1 MPFTS
6 SKPSGDE
13 NGPLACLCAMI
24 AFAVD
29 GPTPGRDSS
38 AVASAV
44 LMFTLP
50 PEFFPE
56 AAAPACVA
64 PKGAA
69 VVSTAAI
76 ACGTVGFVG
85 LVRRGRVVGTTCRTA
100 DDPRGGTKT

>member
-13 NGPLACLCAMI
+13 NGPLACRCAMI

-38 AVASAV
+38 PVASAV

-50 PEFFPE
+50 PELFPE
-56 AAAPACVA
+56 AAEPACVE
-64 PKGAA
+64 PNGAT
-69 VVSTAAI
+69 VVPTAAI

-85 LVRRGRVVGTTCRTA
+85 FVRRGRVVGTTRRTA
-100 DDPRGGTKT
+100 DEPRVGTKT